1 MRKNIYL
8 MSRKIILTVILVFLP
23 FSGSGGGLG
32 DILSNPVGSV
42 VSYITEPSIDNLDNK
57 LERRGMALI
66 LEAREQLDST
76 LMARLNDLDKWSK
89 LTIAD
94 ASAQIKMAAYQAEVD
109 FYAKLDARTEKI
121 NDDMYTQQGLLSRG
135 LNSTVA
141 VLQSSLLVVASFSAL
156 LVCLAYFGVR
166 ISNFK
171 WKKSFSY
178 KKGVFVIVGL
188 FITLIIA
195 IKAGGWYIHKSII
208 SAQRLELKKAVA
220 PEIRDFNLASF
231 RAGQIQMLATPDSK
245 EEKDANKIAEKY
257 EIIRVFFNRR
267 NLLSSETQFINF
279 SNAILSAVQHQ
290 WVNGKNIDKD
300 LMTIF
305 AMLTFGNKNRARAD
319 EFTAAQFAAT
329 ALSKGENTPLWTSTF
344 QKPALAILNLY
355 LTRPL
360 TAEEM
365 NIFFP
370 SNAKLLKENIPS
382 LNVYNLEEL
391 RGISVKDEEEKN
403 GLANLVRNHVLKTNS
418 LYFRVINWNLKN
430 VATGSDIR
438 SGQLQ
443 LIEDIKSNNAE
454 WVQILNS
461 NAYKNAQL
469 PEKLKL
475 LTIPYA
481 IQIRLLDY
489 GISLKDNTLNLPK
502 EGMMCKSAVTRVSP
516 DILRSPDTRSA
527 DRRLPGF
534 GNSNAVIEDTV
545 NRLIQDGSLTEL
557 SGFALTR
564 TIEESTSIYYQELYK
579 MEQSWYIATK
589 SPGEIDINCDLLGS
603 NYICPPKISKKERVI
618 RGVNLGDGIPPIDD
632 IIEYDEKTPVGE
644 CIPEEAKVKY
654 DEKIIQSNLQSLLR
668 LSALSGLTSCTTKD
682 CGEVDSYQPFFRI
695 IQNGSNEKVD
705 DDKTKELYQ
714 LYSNALWVGTF

>member
-1 MRKNIYL
+1 MAI
-8 MSRKIILTVILVFLP
+8 TLVFLP

-109 FYAKLDARTEKI
+109 FYSKLDARTEKI

-141 VLQSSLLVVASFSAL
+141 LLQSSLLVVASFSAL
-156 LVCLAYFGVR
+156 LICLAYFGVR
-166 ISNFK
+166 ISSFK
-171 WKKSFSY
+171 WKKTFSY
-178 KKGVFVIVGL
+178 KTGVFVIVGL

-195 IKAGGWYIHKSII
+195 IKVGGWYVHKSII
-208 SAQRLELKKAVA
+208 SVQRLELKKALA

-231 RAGQIQMLATPDSK
+231 RANQIQMLATPDSK
-245 EEKDANKIAEKY
+245 EEKDANIIAEKY

-267 NLLSSETQFINF
+267 GLLSSETQVINF
-279 SNAILSAVQHQ
+279 SNAILSAVQHH
-290 WVNGKNIDKD
+290 WVNGKNVDKD

-305 AMLTFGNKNRARAD
+305 AMFTFGNKNRARAD

-329 ALSKGENTPLWTSTF
+329 ALSKGTNTPLWTSTF
-344 QKPALAILNLY
+344 KKPALAILSLY

-360 TAEEM
+360 TTEEM
-365 NIFFP
+365 NVFFP
-370 SNAKLLKENIPS
+370 SNAKSLKENIPS

-391 RGISVKDEEEKN
+391 REISVSNEGGGN
-403 GLANLVRNHVLKTNS
+403 GLANIVRNHILKTNS
-418 LYFRVINWNLKN
+418 LYFRVVNWNLN
-430 VATGSDIR
+430 NAASGYDIR
-438 SGQLQ
+438 DGQLK
-443 LIEDIKSNNAE
+443 LIEDIERNNAE
-454 WVQILNS
+454 WVRILNS
-461 NAYKNAQL
+461 NEYKNAQL

-489 GISLKDNTLNLPK
+489 GISLKENTLNLPK
-502 EGMMCKSAVTRVSP
+502 EGVMCKSAVTRISQ
-516 DILRSPDTRSA
+516 DILRNPDARSA

-534 GNSNAVIEDTV
+534 ENSNAVIKDTV

-564 TIEESTSIYYQELYK
+564 TIEESTGIYYQELYK
-579 MEQSWYIATK
+579 MERSWYIATK
-589 SPGEIDINCDLLGS
+589 SPGEVDINCDMLNS
-603 NYICPPKISKKERVI
+603 NYICPPKISKGYRVV
-618 RGVNLGDGIPPIDD
+618 RGVNLGDGIPPIEE
-632 IIEYDEKTPVGE
+632 IIEFDIKTPVNE

-654 DEKIIQSNLQSLLR
+654 DEKIIKSNLQGLLR

-695 IQNGSNEKVD
+695 IQNGSNEKVEH
-705 DDKTKELYQ
+705 DKTKELYQ
-714 LYSNALWVGTF
+714 IYSNALWAGTF